1 MDKQYAILLLAGD
14 SSRRKEKEKKQ
25 FILLGKK
32 ERFLYSLDTF
42 FSCSFFTKIVLVI
55 KKEDEEHVKQRT
67 SSYPKGRILF
77 AYGGKDR
84 SESVRNG
91 LKRLDEELEEHSFV
105 FIHDGDRPFVS
116 KELLFQLKE
125 KEKEADAITLIDPV
139 YDSILR
145 KKGESIAYVDR
156 KNVYLVQTPQV
167 FSSAILKEILNEKK
181 SATDDFQL
189 ALAKGFKTAFILG
202 EKKNFKITDSK
213 DLERAEML
221 SFAKENKQD

>member
-55 KKEDEEHVKQRT
+55 KKEDEEH
-67 SSYPKGRILF
+67 GRILF

-145 KKGESIAYVDR
+145 KEGESIAYVNR

-202 EKKNFKITDSK
+202 ERKNFKITDSK